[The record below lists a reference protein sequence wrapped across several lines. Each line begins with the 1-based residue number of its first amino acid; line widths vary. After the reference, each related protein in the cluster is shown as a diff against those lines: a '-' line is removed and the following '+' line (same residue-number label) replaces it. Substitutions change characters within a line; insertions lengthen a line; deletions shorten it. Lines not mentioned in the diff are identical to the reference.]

1 MRGGGHCVSDDAL
14 KALASILSPE
24 KKEGKKGERERQKEG
39 VGEGGREG
47 VGEGE
52 KELVNSIPNPVS
64 PQGLHWLSWAHFSI
78 LLSTLFLHSS

>member
-1 MRGGGHCVSDDAL
+1 MRGGGHCVSNDVL
-14 KALASILSPE
+14 KALGSILSPE
-24 KKEGKKGERERQKEG
+24 KKEEKKGERERGKEG

-52 KELVNSIPNPVS
+52 KELVNSVPNPVS
-64 PQGLHWLSWAHFSI
+64 PQGLPWLSWAHFSI

>member
-24 KKEGKKGERERQKEG
+24 KKEGKKGERERQK
-39 VGEGGREG
+39 EG